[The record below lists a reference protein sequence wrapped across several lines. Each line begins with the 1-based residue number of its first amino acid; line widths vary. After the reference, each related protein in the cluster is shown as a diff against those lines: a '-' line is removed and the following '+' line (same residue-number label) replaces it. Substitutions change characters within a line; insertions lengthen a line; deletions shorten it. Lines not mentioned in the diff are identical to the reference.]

1 MEIGK
6 NERLTFQTT
15 RARKTAPPVAF
26 GEFHQTTLSS
36 MGPRTH
42 VNLDSVGQGPFSG
55 LIKVRIGINPCTFV
69 RDNLT
74 RDNLKIQNS
83 SLL

>member
-36 MGPRTH
+36 MGSRTH

-55 LIKVRIGINPCTFV
+55 LIKVRIGINPFSFV
-69 RDNLT
+69 RDKFQGQSFHFKNP
-74 RDNLKIQNS
+74 
-83 SLL
+83 

>member
-26 GEFHQTTLSS
+26 GEFHQSS
-36 MGPRTH
+36 IGSRAH